1 MVELLKKVFNIN
13 KDFNCIE
20 YKDKYVFSNDEVG
33 IDIFK
38 DKKYYYKDKK
48 EVNVWEREKFG
59 IKVINNMGYGFYD
72 YRN

>member
-1 MVELLKKVFNIN
+1 MVKLLRNIFNIN
-13 KDFNCIE
+13 KEFNCVE
-20 YKDKYVFSNDEVG
+20 YKDRYVFSNDVVG

-38 DKKYYYKDKK
+38 DKKYYYKELK

-59 IKVINNMGYGFYD
+59 IKVFDNMGYGFYD